1 MPLSMLQPIVLPSCA
16 AQGKPARLQMATQVT
31 AVISNCAAVIF
42 VCSGLQL
49 PKG

>member
-1 MPLSMLQPIVLPSCA
+1 MLLSMLQPIGLPSCA
-16 AQGKPARLQMATQVT
+16 ARGKPASLQIATQVT
-31 AVISNCAAVIF
+31 AVISNCAAVIY